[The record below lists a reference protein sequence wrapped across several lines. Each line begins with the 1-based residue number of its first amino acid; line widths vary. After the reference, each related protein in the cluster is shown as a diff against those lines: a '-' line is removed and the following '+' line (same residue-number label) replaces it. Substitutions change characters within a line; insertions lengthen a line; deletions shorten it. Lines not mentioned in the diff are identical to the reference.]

1 MRLIQHDPRLVQ
13 AMGVLNGYRVSATE
27 ADVRAAERV
36 GDIKKRDAIQTADVE
51 AALRCATVAEAKAAG
66 NEHFKAGAHSKA
78 LACYA
83 RARVLLDSEEAAAL
97 AAEASEDDEDGK
109 VAIGAARSDT
119 MRAVLL
125 SNSAAALLRLERPA
139 EALQA
144 GLEALSA
151 APRRSKKATAY
162 EVQS

>member
-83 RARVLLDSEEAAAL
+83 RARAYSSTARRQPRSPLGL
-97 AAEASEDDEDGK
+97 ARTTRTTRWRWAPL
-109 VAIGAARSDT
+109 VRARC
-119 MRAVLL
+119 
-125 SNSAAALLRLERPA
+125 
-139 EALQA
+139 
-144 GLEALSA
+144 
-151 APRRSKKATAY
+151 APCF
-162 EVQS
+162 